1 MIPLGVLALWKMM
14 TVMSRYGNMITSLTF
29 EGNHGRTN
37 HCIYQAGVRGH
48 IRQAHHD
55 IGSGYVVRSSLLY
68 DVGRGLDKSSDS
80 CYIRSIQLPS
90 GTNQGEKSCQVT
102 TEATR

>member
-1 MIPLGVLALWKMM
+1 MILLGVLALWKMM
-14 TVMSRYGNMITSLTF
+14 TVMSRYGNMITF
-29 EGNHGRTN
+29 NKEGHHGRIN
-37 HCIYQAGVRGH
+37 HCIYQTGVRGH

-55 IGSGYVVRSSLLY
+55 IGSGYVVRSGVLH

-90 GTNQGEKSCQVT
+90 GTNQGEKLCQVT
-102 TEATR
+102 TEAIR

>member
-1 MIPLGVLALWKMM
+1 MMIPLGVLVLWMM
-14 TVMSRYGNMITSLTF
+14 TVMSRCDNMITSLTF
-29 EGNHGRTN
+29 EGNHGRIN
-37 HCIYQAGVRGH
+37 HCIYQTGVRGH

-80 CYIRSIQLPS
+80 CYIRNIQLPS
-90 GTNQGEKSCQVT
+90 GTNQVEKSCQAT
-102 TEATR
+102 TETIR

>member
-1 MIPLGVLALWKMM
+1 
-14 TVMSRYGNMITSLTF
+14 MITSLTF
-29 EGNHGRTN
+29 EGNHGRIN
-37 HCIYQAGVRGH
+37 HCIYSPGIRGH

-55 IGSGYVVRSSLLY
+55 FGSGYVVRSGVLY
-68 DVGRGLDKSSDS
+68 DVGGRLDKSSDS

-102 TEATR
+102 TEAIR